1 MVFRLLIGVEHQDHV
16 HYAMPV
22 RIMDYDSSSYSVQK
36 DEISCRHTEAQD
48 LKEDEFLSG
57 FSRTDRLIPV
67 VSLVLYCG
75 ARPWD
80 GARRL
85 HELLDLDRFPQEL
98 TEYVTD
104 YRIHV
109 LDICHTSD
117 ERLEEFPPDIRTMFL
132 FIKYKDDP
140 DTLMKK
146 LSNAEDVCR
155 DTCEAIVD
163 MVGERRLKKV
173 MPEEEGAK
181 VCMCKAIDIL
191 IKDGEKRGELR
202 GFERGTAQERKNT
215 ELQRKRAEKA
225 EARIRELE
233 RMLKL

>member
-1 MVFRLLIGVEHQDHV
+1 M
-16 HYAMPV
+16 A
-22 RIMDYDSSSYSVQK
+22 
-36 DEISCRHTEAQD
+36 
-48 LKEDEFLSG
+48 
-57 FSRTDRLIPV
+57 
-67 VSLVLYCG
+67 
-75 ARPWD
+75 
-80 GARRL
+80 
-85 HELLDLDRFPQEL
+85 
-98 TEYVTD
+98 D

-163 MVGERRLKKV
+163 MVGEQRLKKV
-173 MPEEEGAK
+173 MPEKEGAK

-191 IKDGEKRGELR
+191 NKDGEKRGELR

-215 ELQRKRAEKA
+215 ELQRKNAEQQRKRAEKQKKRAEKA

>member
-1 MVFRLLIGVEHQDHV
+1 
-16 HYAMPV
+16 
-22 RIMDYDSSSYSVQK
+22 
-36 DEISCRHTEAQD
+36 
-48 LKEDEFLSG
+48 
-57 FSRTDRLIPV
+57 
-67 VSLVLYCG
+67 
-75 ARPWD
+75 
-80 GARRL
+80 
-85 HELLDLDRFPQEL
+85 
-98 TEYVTD
+98 
-104 YRIHV
+104 
-109 LDICHTSD
+109 
-117 ERLEEFPPDIRTMFL
+117 MFL

-140 DTLMKK
+140 DILMKK

-191 IKDGEKRGELR
+191 IKDGELR

-215 ELQRKRAEKA
+215 ELQRKRAEQQKKRAEKQRKRAEKA